1 MGEVISGLAVFAV
14 VIAVGW
20 ALVRFGAVPA
30 GSDTILT
37 GVCFYAATPAL
48 LVTTIGGADLATVVS
63 RATLAGLLAETL
75 GIVSAW
81 LVHRLALRRSVAES
95 TIGALAAG
103 YVNAANLGIPVLVVL
118 LGDATAIAPILLLQL
133 LVISP
138 AAFAV
143 LDVSTARGR
152 GTGPGPA
159 AWTAPLRNPLLL
171 GVVVGLVVNLTGWDA
186 GAAAGGL
193 VANSLGTLG
202 ALAVTLMMLS
212 LGMSLAA
219 SSPRVTRRL
228 TVARVTRLRATGP
241 GAGGGAGAPGAEG
254 SDGGSASSGGE
265 GTPSSGGAVPG
276 RGEGTPSSGDGSAG
290 GPSSGDGGAGRPSSG
305 NGGAPVA
312 GGADGGAV
320 GPEGSADRGERGAV
334 LWVSVAWKLAVV
346 PLLALGLGAA
356 LGLRGPAL
364 LVPITTAGLPSA
376 QNVFMYA
383 TRYGAAKPL
392 ARDCVLLTTA
402 GFVPVVLLAAA
413 LLS

>member
-1 MGEVISGLAVFAV
+1 MGEVVSGLAVFAV

-103 YVNAANLGIPVLVVL
+103 YVNAANLGIPVLIVL

-143 LDVSTARGR
+143 LDVSTARGA
-152 GTGPGPA
+152 GPGPA
-159 AWTAPLRNPLLL
+159 VWTAPLRNPLLL
-171 GVVVGLVVNLTGWDA
+171 GVVAGLVVNLTGWDA

-193 VANSLGTLG
+193 VANSLSALG

-241 GAGGGAGAPGAEG
+241 GAAAGAPGAEG
-254 SDGGSASSGGE
+254 SDGGP
-265 GTPSSGGAVPG
+265 PSSGGAVPG
-276 RGEGTPSSGDGSAG
+276 GGAGTPSPGGGSAG
-290 GPSSGDGGAGRPSSG
+290 GSSPGDGEDPG
-305 NGGAPVA
+305 A

-320 GPEGSADRGERGAV
+320 GPGVSADRGERGAV
-334 LWVSVAWKLAVV
+334 LWVSVAWKLVVV

-392 ARDCVLLTTA
+392 ARDCVLLTTV

>member
-1 MGEVISGLAVFAV
+1 MGEVVSGLAVFAV

-63 RATLAGLLAETL
+63 RTTLAGLLAETL

-81 LVHRLALRRSVAES
+81 LVHRLALHRSVAES

-103 YVNAANLGIPVLVVL
+103 YVNAANLGIPVLIVL

-143 LDVSTARGR
+143 LDVSTARGA
-152 GTGPGPA
+152 GPGPA
-159 AWTAPLRNPLLL
+159 VWTAPLRNPLLL
-171 GVVVGLVVNLTGWDA
+171 GVVAGLVVNLTGWDA
-186 GAAAGGL
+186 RAAAGGL
-193 VANSLGTLG
+193 IANSLDALG

-228 TVARVTRLRATGP
+228 TVARVTRLRAMGP
-241 GAGGGAGAPGAEG
+241 GAAAGAPGAEG
-254 SDGGSASSGGE
+254 SDGGPPSSGGKGAPSGGGKGAPSSGGAVPGGGE
-265 GTPSSGGAVPG
+265 GTPSSGGGEDPG
-276 RGEGTPSSGDGSAG
+276 A
-290 GPSSGDGGAGRPSSG
+290 GGAG
-305 NGGAPVA
+305 GGA
-312 GGADGGAV
+312 G

-334 LWVSVAWKLAVV
+334 LWVSVAWKLVVV

>member
-1 MGEVISGLAVFAV
+1 MGEVVSGLAVFAV

-81 LVHRLALRRSVAES
+81 LVHRFALRRSVAES

-254 SDGGSASSGGE
+254 SDGGPPSGG
-265 GTPSSGGAVPG
+265 GKGGPSSGGAVPG
-276 RGEGTPSSGDGSAG
+276 RGEGR
-290 GPSSGDGGAGRPSSG
+290 PSSGDGGAGRPSSG

>member
-1 MGEVISGLAVFAV
+1 MGDVVSGLAVFAV

-63 RATLAGLLAETL
+63 RTTLAGLLAETL

-103 YVNAANLGIPVLVVL
+103 YVNAANLGIPVLIVL

-143 LDVSTARGR
+143 LDVSTARGA
-152 GTGPGPA
+152 GPGPA
-159 AWTAPLRNPLLL
+159 VWTAPLRNPLLL
-171 GVVVGLVVNLTGWDA
+171 GVVAGLVVNLTGWDA

-193 VANSLGTLG
+193 VANSLSTLG

-241 GAGGGAGAPGAEG
+241 GADGGAGAPGAEG
-254 SDGGSASSGGE
+254 LDGGPPSSGGKGAPSGGGAVPGGGE
-265 GTPSSGGAVPG
+265 GTPSPGGGEDPG
-276 RGEGTPSSGDGSAG
+276 AG
-290 GPSSGDGGAGRPSSG
+290 GSDGGVG
-305 NGGAPVA
+305 
-312 GGADGGAV
+312 
-320 GPEGSADRGERGAV
+320 GPEGSTDRGERGAV
-334 LWVSVAWKLAVV
+334 LWVSVAWKLVVV

>member
-1 MGEVISGLAVFAV
+1 MGEVVSGLAVFAV

-103 YVNAANLGIPVLVVL
+103 YVNAANLGIPVLIVL

-133 LVISP
+133 LVLSP
-138 AAFAV
+138 TAFAI
-143 LDVSTARGR
+143 LDVSTARAR
-152 GTGPGPA
+152 ATGSRPA
-159 AWTAPLRNPLLL
+159 VWTAPLRNPLLL
-171 GVVVGLVVNLTGWDA
+171 GVVAGLVVNLTGWDA
-186 GAAAGGL
+186 GATAGGL
-193 VANSLGTLG
+193 ITNSLDALG

-241 GAGGGAGAPGAEG
+241 GADGGAGAPGAEG
-254 SDGGSASSGGE
+254 LDGGPPSSGGK
-265 GTPSSGGAVPG
+265 GAPSSGGAVPG
-276 RGEGTPSSGDGSAG
+276 GGEGAPSPGGGEDPGAG
-290 GPSSGDGGAGRPSSG
+290 GSDGGVG
-305 NGGAPVA
+305 
-312 GGADGGAV
+312 

-334 LWVSVAWKLAVV
+334 LWVSVAWKLVVV

>member
-1 MGEVISGLAVFAV
+1 MGEVVSGLAVFAV

-103 YVNAANLGIPVLVVL
+103 YVNAANLGIPVLIVL

-143 LDVSTARGR
+143 LDVSTARGA
-152 GTGPGPA
+152 GPGPA
-159 AWTAPLRNPLLL
+159 VWTAPLRNPLLL
-171 GVVVGLVVNLTGWDA
+171 GVVAGLVVNLTGWDA

-193 VANSLGTLG
+193 VANSLSTLG

-241 GAGGGAGAPGAEG
+241 GADGGAGAPGAEG
-254 SDGGSASSGGE
+254 LDGGPPSSGGK
-265 GTPSSGGAVPG
+265 GAPSSGGAVPG
-276 RGEGTPSSGDGSAG
+276 GGEGAPSPGGGEDPGAG
-290 GPSSGDGGAGRPSSG
+290 GSDGGVG
-305 NGGAPVA
+305 
-312 GGADGGAV
+312 
-320 GPEGSADRGERGAV
+320 GPEGSTDRGERGAV
-334 LWVSVAWKLAVV
+334 LWVSVAWKLVVV

>member
-1 MGEVISGLAVFAV
+1 MGEVVSGLAVFAV

-103 YVNAANLGIPVLVVL
+103 YVNAANLGIPVLIVL

-143 LDVSTARGR
+143 LDVSTAWGR

-171 GVVVGLVVNLTGWDA
+171 GVVAGLVVNLTGWDA

-193 VANSLGTLG
+193 VANSLSTLG

-241 GAGGGAGAPGAEG
+241 GAAAGAPGAEG
-254 SDGGSASSGGE
+254 SDGGPPSGGGAVLGGGE
-265 GTPSSGGAVPG
+265 GTPSPGG
-276 RGEGTPSSGDGSAG
+276 GSAG
-290 GPSSGDGGAGRPSSG
+290 GPSSGG
-305 NGGAPVA
+305 

-334 LWVSVAWKLAVV
+334 LWVSVAWKLVVV

>member
-1 MGEVISGLAVFAV
+1 MGEVVSGLAVFAV

-81 LVHRLALRRSVAES
+81 LVHRLALHRSVAES

-103 YVNAANLGIPVLVVL
+103 YVNAANLGIPVLIVL

-143 LDVSTARGR
+143 LDVSTARGA
-152 GTGPGPA
+152 GPGPA
-159 AWTAPLRNPLLL
+159 VWTAPLRNPLLL
-171 GVVVGLVVNLTGWDA
+171 GVVAGLVVNLTGWDA

-193 VANSLGTLG
+193 VANSLSALG

-241 GAGGGAGAPGAEG
+241 GAAAGAPGAEG
-254 SDGGSASSGGE
+254 SDGG
-265 GTPSSGGAVPG
+265 PP
-276 RGEGTPSSGDGSAG
+276 SGDGEDPG
-290 GPSSGDGGAGRPSSG
+290 
-305 NGGAPVA
+305 A

-320 GPEGSADRGERGAV
+320 GPGGSADRGERGAV
-334 LWVSVAWKLAVV
+334 LWVSVAWKLVVV

-402 GFVPVVLLAAA
+402 GFVPVVLLAAV

>member
-1 MGEVISGLAVFAV
+1 MGEVVSGLAVFAV

-63 RATLAGLLAETL
+63 RTTLAGLLAETL

-81 LVHRLALRRSVAES
+81 LVHRLALHRSVAES

-103 YVNAANLGIPVLVVL
+103 YVNAANLGIPVLIVL

-143 LDVSTARGR
+143 LDVSTARGA
-152 GTGPGPA
+152 GPGPA
-159 AWTAPLRNPLLL
+159 VWTAPLRNPLLL
-171 GVVVGLVVNLTGWDA
+171 GVVAGLVVNLTGWDA

-193 VANSLGTLG
+193 VANSLSALG

-241 GAGGGAGAPGAEG
+241 GAAAGAGAPGAEG
-254 SDGGSASSGGE
+254 SDGGPPSSGGKGAPSSGGAVPGGGE
-265 GTPSSGGAVPG
+265 GTPSSGGGEDPG
-276 RGEGTPSSGDGSAG
+276 A
-290 GPSSGDGGAGRPSSG
+290 GGAG
-305 NGGAPVA
+305 GGA
-312 GGADGGAV
+312 G

-334 LWVSVAWKLAVV
+334 LWVSVAWKLVVV

>member
-1 MGEVISGLAVFAV
+1 MGEVVSGLAVFAV

-103 YVNAANLGIPVLVVL
+103 YVNAANLGIPVLIVL

-143 LDVSTARGR
+143 LDVSTARGA
-152 GTGPGPA
+152 GPGPA
-159 AWTAPLRNPLLL
+159 VWTAPLRNPLLL
-171 GVVVGLVVNLTGWDA
+171 GVVAGLVVNLTGWDA

-193 VANSLGTLG
+193 VANSLSTLG

-241 GAGGGAGAPGAEG
+241 GADGGAGAPGAEG
-254 SDGGSASSGGE
+254 LDGGPPSSGGK
-265 GTPSSGGAVPG
+265 GAPSGGGAVPG
-276 RGEGTPSSGDGSAG
+276 GGEGAPSPGGGEDPGAG
-290 GPSSGDGGAGRPSSG
+290 GSDGGVG
-305 NGGAPVA
+305 
-312 GGADGGAV
+312 
-320 GPEGSADRGERGAV
+320 GPEGSTDRGERGAV
-334 LWVSVAWKLAVV
+334 LWVSVAWKLVVV

>member
-1 MGEVISGLAVFAV
+1 MGEVVSGLAVFAV

-193 VANSLGTLG
+193 VANSLSTLG

-254 SDGGSASSGGE
+254 SDGGPPSGG
-265 GTPSSGGAVPG
+265 GKGGPSSGGAVPG
-276 RGEGTPSSGDGSAG
+276 RGEGTPSSGDGNAG
-290 GPSSGDGGAGRPSSG
+290 GAASGD
-305 NGGAPVA
+305 GGAPVA

>member
-81 LVHRLALRRSVAES
+81 LVHRLALHRSVAES

-103 YVNAANLGIPVLVVL
+103 YVNAANLGIPVLIVL

-138 AAFAV
+138 AAFAI
-143 LDVSTARGR
+143 LDVSTARGA
-152 GTGPGPA
+152 GSGPA
-159 AWTAPLRNPLLL
+159 VWTAPLRNPLLL
-171 GVVVGLVVNLTGWDA
+171 GVVAGLVVNLTGWDA

-193 VANSLGTLG
+193 VANSLSALG

-228 TVARVTRLRATGP
+228 TVARVTRLRATRP
-241 GAGGGAGAPGAEG
+241 GAAAGAPGAEG
-254 SDGGSASSGGE
+254 SDGGP
-265 GTPSSGGAVPG
+265 PSSGGAVPG
-276 RGEGTPSSGDGSAG
+276 GGEGTPSPGDGSAG
-290 GPSSGDGGAGRPSSG
+290 GPSSGDGEDPG
-305 NGGAPVA
+305 A

-334 LWVSVAWKLAVV
+334 LWVSVVWKLVVV

>member
-1 MGEVISGLAVFAV
+1 MGEVVSGLAVFAV

-103 YVNAANLGIPVLVVL
+103 YVNAANLGIPVLIVL

-138 AAFAV
+138 TAFAI
-143 LDVSTARGR
+143 LDVSTARGAGSR
-152 GTGPGPA
+152 PA
-159 AWTAPLRNPLLL
+159 VWTAPLRNPLLL
-171 GVVVGLVVNLTGWDA
+171 GVVAGLVVNLTGWDA
-186 GAAAGGL
+186 RAAAGGL
-193 VANSLGTLG
+193 IANSLDALG

-241 GAGGGAGAPGAEG
+241 GADGGAGAPGAEG
-254 SDGGSASSGGE
+254 LDGGPPSSGGKGAPSGGGAVPGGGKGAPSGGGAVPGGGE
-265 GTPSSGGAVPG
+265 GTPSPGGGEDPG
-276 RGEGTPSSGDGSAG
+276 AG
-290 GPSSGDGGAGRPSSG
+290 GSDGGVG
-305 NGGAPVA
+305 
-312 GGADGGAV
+312 
-320 GPEGSADRGERGAV
+320 GPEGSTDRGERGAV
-334 LWVSVAWKLAVV
+334 LWVSVAWKLVVV

-402 GFVPVVLLAAA
+402 GFVPVVLLAAV

>member
-1 MGEVISGLAVFAV
+1 MGEVVSGLAVFAV

-103 YVNAANLGIPVLVVL
+103 YVNAANLGIPVLIVL

-152 GTGPGPA
+152 GTGPA

-171 GVVVGLVVNLTGWDA
+171 GVVAGLVVNLTGWDA
-186 GAAAGGL
+186 GAAVGGL
-193 VANSLGTLG
+193 VANSLSALG

-241 GAGGGAGAPGAEG
+241 GADGGAGAPGAEG
-254 SDGGSASSGGE
+254 LDGGP
-265 GTPSSGGAVPG
+265 PSSGGAVPG
-276 RGEGTPSSGDGSAG
+276 GGEGTPSPGGGEDPGAG
-290 GPSSGDGGAGRPSSG
+290 GSDGGVG
-305 NGGAPVA
+305 
-312 GGADGGAV
+312 
-320 GPEGSADRGERGAV
+320 GPEGSTDRGERGAV
-334 LWVSVAWKLAVV
+334 LWVSVAWKLVVV

>member
-1 MGEVISGLAVFAV
+1 MGEVVSGLAVFAV

-103 YVNAANLGIPVLVVL
+103 YVNAANLGIPVLIVL

-143 LDVSTARGR
+143 LDVSTARGA
-152 GTGPGPA
+152 GPGPA
-159 AWTAPLRNPLLL
+159 VWTAPLRNPLLL
-171 GVVVGLVVNLTGWDA
+171 GVVAGLVVNLTGWDA

-193 VANSLGTLG
+193 IANSLGTLG

-241 GAGGGAGAPGAEG
+241 GAAAGAPGAEG
-254 SDGGSASSGGE
+254 SDGGPPSG
-265 GTPSSGGAVPG
+265 GGAVPG
-276 RGEGTPSSGDGSAG
+276 GGEGAPSPGGGEDPGAG
-290 GPSSGDGGAGRPSSG
+290 GSDGGVG
-305 NGGAPVA
+305 
-312 GGADGGAV
+312 
-320 GPEGSADRGERGAV
+320 GPEGSTDRGERGAV
-334 LWVSVAWKLAVV
+334 LWVSVAWKLVVV

>member
-81 LVHRLALRRSVAES
+81 LVHRLALHRSVAES

-103 YVNAANLGIPVLVVL
+103 YVNAANLGIPVLIVL

-143 LDVSTARGR
+143 LDVSTARGA
-152 GTGPGPA
+152 GPGPA
-159 AWTAPLRNPLLL
+159 VWTAPLRNPLLL
-171 GVVVGLVVNLTGWDA
+171 GVVAGLVVNLTGWDA

-193 VANSLGTLG
+193 VANSLSALG

-241 GAGGGAGAPGAEG
+241 GAAAGAPGAEG
-254 SDGGSASSGGE
+254 SDGG
-265 GTPSSGGAVPG
+265 
-276 RGEGTPSSGDGSAG
+276 PSSGDGEDPG
-290 GPSSGDGGAGRPSSG
+290 
-305 NGGAPVA
+305 A

-320 GPEGSADRGERGAV
+320 GPGGSADRGERGAV
-334 LWVSVAWKLAVV
+334 LWVSVAWKLVVV

>member
-1 MGEVISGLAVFAV
+1 MGEVVSGLAVFAV

-30 GSDTILT
+30 GSDTVLT

-81 LVHRLALRRSVAES
+81 LVHRLALHRSVAES

-103 YVNAANLGIPVLVVL
+103 YVNAANLGIPVLIVL

-143 LDVSTARGR
+143 LDVSTARGA
-152 GTGPGPA
+152 GPGPA
-159 AWTAPLRNPLLL
+159 VWTAPLRNPLLL
-171 GVVVGLVVNLTGWDA
+171 GVVAGLVVNLTGWDA

-193 VANSLGTLG
+193 VANSLSTLG

-254 SDGGSASSGGE
+254 SDGGPPSSGGK
-265 GTPSSGGAVPG
+265 GAPSSGGAVPG
-276 RGEGTPSSGDGSAG
+276 GGEGAPSPGGGEDPGAG
-290 GPSSGDGGAGRPSSG
+290 GSDGGVG
-305 NGGAPVA
+305 
-312 GGADGGAV
+312 

-334 LWVSVAWKLAVV
+334 LWVSVAWKLVVV

>member
-1 MGEVISGLAVFAV
+1 MGEVVSGLAVFAV

-143 LDVSTARGR
+143 LDVSTAWGR

-171 GVVVGLVVNLTGWDA
+171 GVVAGLVVNLTGWDA

-193 VANSLGTLG
+193 VANSLSTLG

-241 GAGGGAGAPGAEG
+241 GAAAGAPGAEG
-254 SDGGSASSGGE
+254 SDGG
-265 GTPSSGGAVPG
+265 
-276 RGEGTPSSGDGSAG
+276 PSSGD
-290 GPSSGDGGAGRPSSG
+290 
-305 NGGAPVA
+305 GGAPVA

-334 LWVSVAWKLAVV
+334 LWVSVAWKLVVV

>member
-118 LGDATAIAPILLLQL
+118 LGGATAIAPILLLQL

-143 LDVSTARGR
+143 LDVTTARGA
-152 GTGPGPA
+152 GPGPA
-159 AWTAPLRNPLLL
+159 VWTAPLRNPLLL
-171 GVVVGLVVNLTGWDA
+171 GVVAGLVVNLTGWDA

-241 GAGGGAGAPGAEG
+241 GAAAGILGAEG
-254 SDGGSASSGGE
+254 SDGGE
-265 GTPSSGGAVPG
+265 GTPSSGGAGGPSSGGKGAPSSGGAVPG
-276 RGEGTPSSGDGSAG
+276 GGEGTPSPGDGGAG
-290 GPSSGDGGAGRPSSG
+290 GPSSGD
-305 NGGAPVA
+305 GGAPVA
-312 GGADGGAV
+312 GGADGGAG

-413 LLS
+413 ILS

>member
-1 MGEVISGLAVFAV
+1 MGEVVSGLAVFAV

-103 YVNAANLGIPVLVVL
+103 YVNAANLGIPVLIVL

-143 LDVSTARGR
+143 LDVSTARGA
-152 GTGPGPA
+152 GPGPA
-159 AWTAPLRNPLLL
+159 VWTAPLRNPLLL
-171 GVVVGLVVNLTGWDA
+171 GVVAGLVVNLTGWDA

-193 VANSLGTLG
+193 VANSLSTLG

-241 GAGGGAGAPGAEG
+241 GAAAGAPGAEG
-254 SDGGSASSGGE
+254 SDGGPPSGGGAVLGGGG
-265 GTPSSGGAVPG
+265 GTPSPGGGEDPG
-276 RGEGTPSSGDGSAG
+276 AGGAG
-290 GPSSGDGGAGRPSSG
+290 GPG
-305 NGGAPVA
+305 
-312 GGADGGAV
+312 
-320 GPEGSADRGERGAV
+320 GSADRGERGAV
-334 LWVSVAWKLAVV
+334 LWVSVAWKLVVV

>member
-1 MGEVISGLAVFAV
+1 MGEVVSGLAVFAV

-81 LVHRLALRRSVAES
+81 LVHRFALRRSVAES

-241 GAGGGAGAPGAEG
+241 GAAAGILGAEG
-254 SDGGSASSGGE
+254 SDGGE
-265 GTPSSGGAVPG
+265 GTPSSGGAGGPSSGGKGAPSSGGAVPG
-276 RGEGTPSSGDGSAG
+276 GGEGTPSPGDGGAG
-290 GPSSGDGGAGRPSSG
+290 GPSSGD
-305 NGGAPVA
+305 GGAPVA
-312 GGADGGAV
+312 GGADGGAG

-413 LLS
+413 ILS

>member
-1 MGEVISGLAVFAV
+1 MGEVVSGLAVFAV

-63 RATLAGLLAETL
+63 RTTLAGLLAETL

-81 LVHRLALRRSVAES
+81 LVHRLALHRSVAES

-103 YVNAANLGIPVLVVL
+103 YVNAANLGIPVLIVL

-143 LDVSTARGR
+143 LDVSTARGA
-152 GTGPGPA
+152 GPGPA
-159 AWTAPLRNPLLL
+159 VWTAPLRNPLLL
-171 GVVVGLVVNLTGWDA
+171 GVVAGLVVNLTGWDA

-193 VANSLGTLG
+193 VANSLSALG

-241 GAGGGAGAPGAEG
+241 GAAAGAPGAEG
-254 SDGGSASSGGE
+254 SDGGPPSGGGKGAPSGGGE
-265 GTPSSGGAVPG
+265 GTPSSGGGEDPG
-276 RGEGTPSSGDGSAG
+276 A
-290 GPSSGDGGAGRPSSG
+290 GGAG
-305 NGGAPVA
+305 GGA
-312 GGADGGAV
+312 G

-334 LWVSVAWKLAVV
+334 LWVSVAWKLVVV

>member
-1 MGEVISGLAVFAV
+1 MGEVVSGLAVFAV

-81 LVHRLALRRSVAES
+81 LVHRLALHRSVAES

-103 YVNAANLGIPVLVVL
+103 YVNAANLGIPVLIVL

-143 LDVSTARGR
+143 LDVSTARGA
-152 GTGPGPA
+152 GPGPA
-159 AWTAPLRNPLLL
+159 VWTVPLRNPLLL
-171 GVVVGLVVNLTGWDA
+171 GVVAGLVVNLTGWDA

-193 VANSLGTLG
+193 VANSLSTLG

-241 GAGGGAGAPGAEG
+241 GAGG
-254 SDGGSASSGGE
+254 
-265 GTPSSGGAVPG
+265 PSSGGGEDPG
-276 RGEGTPSSGDGSAG
+276 AG
-290 GPSSGDGGAGRPSSG
+290 GVDGGVG
-305 NGGAPVA
+305 
-312 GGADGGAV
+312 
-320 GPEGSADRGERGAV
+320 GPEGSTDRGERGAV
-334 LWVSVAWKLAVV
+334 LWVSVAWKLVVV

>member
-1 MGEVISGLAVFAV
+1 MGEVVSGLAVFAV

-30 GSDTILT
+30 SSDTILT

-103 YVNAANLGIPVLVVL
+103 YVNAANLGIPVLIVL

-143 LDVSTARGR
+143 LDVSTARGA
-152 GTGPGPA
+152 GPGPA
-159 AWTAPLRNPLLL
+159 VWTAPLRNPLLL
-171 GVVVGLVVNLTGWDA
+171 GVVAGLVVNLTGWDA

-193 VANSLGTLG
+193 VANSLSALG

-254 SDGGSASSGGE
+254 SDGGPPSGGGKGAPSSGGAVPGGGE
-265 GTPSSGGAVPG
+265 GTPSSGGGEDPG
-276 RGEGTPSSGDGSAG
+276 A
-290 GPSSGDGGAGRPSSG
+290 GGAG
-305 NGGAPVA
+305 GGA
-312 GGADGGAV
+312 G

-334 LWVSVAWKLAVV
+334 LWVSVAWKLVVV

>member
-1 MGEVISGLAVFAV
+1 MGEVVSGLAVFAV

-63 RATLAGLLAETL
+63 RTTLAGLLAETL

-81 LVHRLALRRSVAES
+81 LVHRLALHRSVAES

-103 YVNAANLGIPVLVVL
+103 YVNAANLGIPVLIVL

-143 LDVSTARGR
+143 LDVSTARGA
-152 GTGPGPA
+152 GPGPA
-159 AWTAPLRNPLLL
+159 VWTAPLRNPLLL
-171 GVVVGLVVNLTGWDA
+171 GVVAGLVVNLTGWDA

-193 VANSLGTLG
+193 VANSLSALG

-254 SDGGSASSGGE
+254 SDGGPPSGGGKGAPSSGGAVPGGGE
-265 GTPSSGGAVPG
+265 GTPSSGGGEDPG
-276 RGEGTPSSGDGSAG
+276 A
-290 GPSSGDGGAGRPSSG
+290 GGAG
-305 NGGAPVA
+305 GGA
-312 GGADGGAV
+312 G

-334 LWVSVAWKLAVV
+334 LWVSVAWKLVVV

>member
-1 MGEVISGLAVFAV
+1 MGEVVSGLAVFAV

-103 YVNAANLGIPVLVVL
+103 YVNAANLGIPVLIVL

-143 LDVSTARGR
+143 LDVSTARGA
-152 GTGPGPA
+152 GPGPA
-159 AWTAPLRNPLLL
+159 VWTAPLRNPLLL
-171 GVVVGLVVNLTGWDA
+171 GVVAGLVVNLTGWDA

-193 VANSLGTLG
+193 VANSLSTLG

-241 GAGGGAGAPGAEG
+241 GADGGAGAPGAEG
-254 SDGGSASSGGE
+254 LDGGPPSGGGAVPGGGE
-265 GTPSSGGAVPG
+265 GTPSPGGGEDPG
-276 RGEGTPSSGDGSAG
+276 AG
-290 GPSSGDGGAGRPSSG
+290 GSDGGVG
-305 NGGAPVA
+305 
-312 GGADGGAV
+312 
-320 GPEGSADRGERGAV
+320 GPEGSTDRGERGAV
-334 LWVSVAWKLAVV
+334 LWVSVAWKLVVV

>member
-1 MGEVISGLAVFAV
+1 MGEVVSGLAVFAV

-103 YVNAANLGIPVLVVL
+103 YVNAANLGIPVLIVL

-143 LDVSTARGR
+143 LDVSTARGA
-152 GTGPGPA
+152 GPGPA
-159 AWTAPLRNPLLL
+159 VWTAPLRNPLLL
-171 GVVVGLVVNLTGWDA
+171 GVVAGLVVNLTGWDA

-193 VANSLGTLG
+193 VANSLSTLG

-241 GAGGGAGAPGAEG
+241 GAAAGAPGAEG
-254 SDGGSASSGGE
+254 SDGGPPSGGGAVLGGGE
-265 GTPSSGGAVPG
+265 GTPSPGG
-276 RGEGTPSSGDGSAG
+276 GSAG
-290 GPSSGDGGAGRPSSG
+290 GPSSGG
-305 NGGAPVA
+305 

-320 GPEGSADRGERGAV
+320 GPEGAADRGERGAV
-334 LWVSVAWKLAVV
+334 LWVSVAWKLVVV

>member
-1 MGEVISGLAVFAV
+1 MGEVVSGLAVFAV

-63 RATLAGLLAETL
+63 RTTLAGLLAETL

-81 LVHRLALRRSVAES
+81 LVHRLALHRSVAES

-103 YVNAANLGIPVLVVL
+103 YVNAANLGIPVLIVL

-143 LDVSTARGR
+143 LDVSTARGA
-152 GTGPGPA
+152 GPGPA
-159 AWTAPLRNPLLL
+159 VWTAPLRNPLLL
-171 GVVVGLVVNLTGWDA
+171 GVVAGLVVNLTGWDA

-193 VANSLGTLG
+193 VANSLSALG

-241 GAGGGAGAPGAEG
+241 GAAAGAGAPGAEG
-254 SDGGSASSGGE
+254 SDGGE

-276 RGEGTPSSGDGSAG
+276 GGEGTPSPGGGSAG
-290 GPSSGDGGAGRPSSG
+290 GSSLGDGEDPG
-305 NGGAPVA
+305 A

-320 GPEGSADRGERGAV
+320 GPEGAADRGERGAV
-334 LWVSVAWKLAVV
+334 LWVSVAWKLVVV

>member
-1 MGEVISGLAVFAV
+1 MGEVVSGLAVFAV

-103 YVNAANLGIPVLVVL
+103 YVNAANLGIPVLIVL

-143 LDVSTARGR
+143 LDVSTARGA
-152 GTGPGPA
+152 GPGPA
-159 AWTAPLRNPLLL
+159 VWTAPLRNPLLL
-171 GVVVGLVVNLTGWDA
+171 GVVAGLVVNLTGWDA

-193 VANSLGTLG
+193 VANSLSALG

-241 GAGGGAGAPGAEG
+241 GAAAGAPGAEG
-254 SDGGSASSGGE
+254 SDGG
-265 GTPSSGGAVPG
+265 PP
-276 RGEGTPSSGDGSAG
+276 SGDGEDPG
-290 GPSSGDGGAGRPSSG
+290 
-305 NGGAPVA
+305 A
-312 GGADGGAV
+312 GGADGGAG
-320 GPEGSADRGERGAV
+320 GPGGSADRGERGAV
-334 LWVSVAWKLAVV
+334 LWVSVAWKLVVV

>member
-1 MGEVISGLAVFAV
+1 MGEVVSGLAVFAV

-63 RATLAGLLAETL
+63 RTTLAGLLAETL

-81 LVHRLALRRSVAES
+81 LVHRLALHRSVAES

-103 YVNAANLGIPVLVVL
+103 YVNAANLGIPVLIVL

-143 LDVSTARGR
+143 LDVSTARGA
-152 GTGPGPA
+152 GPGPA
-159 AWTAPLRNPLLL
+159 VWTAPLRNPLLL
-171 GVVVGLVVNLTGWDA
+171 GVVAGLVVNLTGWDA

-193 VANSLGTLG
+193 VANSLSALG

-241 GAGGGAGAPGAEG
+241 GAAAGAPGAEG
-254 SDGGSASSGGE
+254 SDGGPPSGGGKGAPSGGGE
-265 GTPSSGGAVPG
+265 GTPSSGGGEDPG
-276 RGEGTPSSGDGSAG
+276 A
-290 GPSSGDGGAGRPSSG
+290 GGAG
-305 NGGAPVA
+305 GGA
-312 GGADGGAV
+312 G

-334 LWVSVAWKLAVV
+334 LWVSVAWKLVVV

-402 GFVPVVLLAAA
+402 GFVPVVLLAAV

>member
-1 MGEVISGLAVFAV
+1 MGEVVSGLAVFAV

-103 YVNAANLGIPVLVVL
+103 YVNAANLGIPVLIVL

-143 LDVSTARGR
+143 LDVSTARGA
-152 GTGPGPA
+152 GPGPA
-159 AWTAPLRNPLLL
+159 VWTAPLRNPLLL
-171 GVVVGLVVNLTGWDA
+171 GVVAGLVVNLTGWDA

-193 VANSLGTLG
+193 VANSLSTLG

-241 GAGGGAGAPGAEG
+241 GAAAGAPGAEG
-254 SDGGSASSGGE
+254 SDGGPPSSGGK
-265 GTPSSGGAVPG
+265 GAPSGGGAVPG
-276 RGEGTPSSGDGSAG
+276 GGEG
-290 GPSSGDGGAGRPSSG
+290 GPSSGGGEDPGAGGSDGGVG
-305 NGGAPVA
+305 
-312 GGADGGAV
+312 

-334 LWVSVAWKLAVV
+334 LWVSVAWKLVVV

>member
-1 MGEVISGLAVFAV
+1 MGEVVSGLAVFAV

-81 LVHRLALRRSVAES
+81 LVHRFALRRSVAES

-103 YVNAANLGIPVLVVL
+103 YVNAANLGIPVLIVL

-133 LVISP
+133 LVLSP
-138 AAFAV
+138 TAFAI
-143 LDVSTARGR
+143 LDVSTARGAGSR
-152 GTGPGPA
+152 PA
-159 AWTAPLRNPLLL
+159 VWTAPLRNPLLL
-171 GVVVGLVVNLTGWDA
+171 GVVAGLVVNLTGWDA
-186 GAAAGGL
+186 RAAAGGL
-193 VANSLGTLG
+193 IANSLDALG

-228 TVARVTRLRATGP
+228 TIVRVARLRAP
-241 GAGGGAGAPGAEG
+241 GSAADGA
-254 SDGGSASSGGE
+254 DGGPA
-265 GTPSSGGAVPG
+265 
-276 RGEGTPSSGDGSAG
+276 
-290 GPSSGDGGAGRPSSG
+290 
-305 NGGAPVA
+305 A
-312 GGADGGAV
+312 GGADSGVDGA
-320 GPEGSADRGERGAV
+320 GAASDRGERGAA

-346 PLLALGLGAA
+346 PLLALGLGTA

-364 LVPITTAGLPSA
+364 LVPVTTAGLPSA
-376 QNVFMYA
+376 QNIFMYA

-402 GFVPVVLLAAA
+402 GFVPVVLLAAV

>member
-1 MGEVISGLAVFAV
+1 MGEVVSGLAVFAV

-103 YVNAANLGIPVLVVL
+103 YVNAANLGIPVLIVL

-143 LDVSTARGR
+143 LDVSTARGA
-152 GTGPGPA
+152 GPGPA
-159 AWTAPLRNPLLL
+159 VWTAPLRNPLLL
-171 GVVVGLVVNLTGWDA
+171 GVVAGLVVNLTGWDA

-193 VANSLGTLG
+193 VANSLSALG

-241 GAGGGAGAPGAEG
+241 GAAAGAPGAEG
-254 SDGGSASSGGE
+254 SDGGPPSSGGAVPGGGE
-265 GTPSSGGAVPG
+265 GTPSSGGGEDPG
-276 RGEGTPSSGDGSAG
+276 A
-290 GPSSGDGGAGRPSSG
+290 GGAG
-305 NGGAPVA
+305 GGA
-312 GGADGGAV
+312 G

-334 LWVSVAWKLAVV
+334 LWVSVAWKLVVV

>member
-103 YVNAANLGIPVLVVL
+103 YVNAANLGIPVLIVL

-143 LDVSTARGR
+143 LDVSTARGA
-152 GTGPGPA
+152 GPGPA
-159 AWTAPLRNPLLL
+159 VWTAPLRNPLLL
-171 GVVVGLVVNLTGWDA
+171 GVVAGLVVNLTGWDA
-186 GAAAGGL
+186 GAAASGL
-193 VANSLGTLG
+193 VANSLSTLG

-241 GAGGGAGAPGAEG
+241 GAAAGAPGAEG
-254 SDGGSASSGGE
+254 SDGGPPSSGGKGAPSGGGAVPGGGE
-265 GTPSSGGAVPG
+265 GTPSPGGGEDPG
-276 RGEGTPSSGDGSAG
+276 AG
-290 GPSSGDGGAGRPSSG
+290 GSDGGVG
-305 NGGAPVA
+305 
-312 GGADGGAV
+312 

-334 LWVSVAWKLAVV
+334 LWVSVAWKLVVV

>member
-1 MGEVISGLAVFAV
+1 MGEVVSGLAVFAV

-103 YVNAANLGIPVLVVL
+103 YVNAANLGIPVLIVL

-143 LDVSTARGR
+143 LDVSTARGA
-152 GTGPGPA
+152 GPGPA
-159 AWTAPLRNPLLL
+159 VWTAPLRNPLLL
-171 GVVVGLVVNLTGWDA
+171 GVVAGLVVNLTGWDA

-193 VANSLGTLG
+193 VANSLSALG

-219 SSPRVTRRL
+219 SSPRVTRWL

-241 GAGGGAGAPGAEG
+241 GAGGGAGAPGVEG
-254 SDGGSASSGGE
+254 SDGGPPSGGGAVPGGGE
-265 GTPSSGGAVPG
+265 GTPSSGGGEDPG
-276 RGEGTPSSGDGSAG
+276 A
-290 GPSSGDGGAGRPSSG
+290 GGAG
-305 NGGAPVA
+305 GGA
-312 GGADGGAV
+312 G

-334 LWVSVAWKLAVV
+334 LWVSVAWKLVVV

>member
-1 MGEVISGLAVFAV
+1 MGEVVSGLAVFAV

-143 LDVSTARGR
+143 LDISTPWGR
-152 GTGPGPA
+152 GKAPVPA

-193 VANSLGTLG
+193 IANSLGTLG

-254 SDGGSASSGGE
+254 SDGEPPSSGGE
-265 GTPSSGGAVPG
+265 GGPSSGGAVPG

-305 NGGAPVA
+305 DGGAPVA
-312 GGADGGAV
+312 GGADGGAG